1 MNKDIQE
8 KITRIKDLLY
18 EQQCLDI
25 NEGVRFGCDCGCGG
39 DYYLDHPEEW
49 DRMVERDYEID
60 EEIQGLLEEL
70 ELYSVEELDK
80 LEGK

>member
-18 EQQCLDI
+18 EQKCLDI
-25 NEGVRFGCDCGCGG
+25 NEEIKFGCGCGCGG

-49 DRMVERDYEID
+49 DRMFERDYEID
-60 EEIQGLLEEL
+60 EEIQELLEEL
-70 ELYSVEELDK
+70 GVSSVEELDNV
-80 LEGK
+80 EDI